1 MPEPTPSG
9 FSVAIVAGKPR
20 LSWTNEDTYDYVKV
34 WRKYPAESTWDAIAP
49 LAYYPD
55 TTWDDPNSHPLNQGI
70 MYYLTAHK
78 VPFLPSDPTSE
89 LTITMWGDTI
99 SDTATA
105 TDSVTG
111 LQTYVDTIN
120 DTVGVATLPISL
132 FTWVSTITD
141 TATVTDSFT
150 DAVSIKT
157 TFDYYIG
164 MYDGTV
170 HATRSSYL
178 SDNTASITSIWET
191 VETDLGMPNKFKT
204 VQRTNLKYVDKD
216 ANTPVSVS
224 ISNDGGQT
232 WTSAY
237 KTVGTGDGRT
247 HSKFFWYTMSGE
259 YFKFKVELAS
269 ADKDFQII
277 ALDIDFLPCGEVIE
291 V

>member
-34 WRKYPAESTWDAIAP
+34 WRKYPAESTWNAIAP

-105 TDSVTG
+105 TDSLTG
-111 LQTYVDTIN
+111 LQTYKDTIN
-120 DTVGVATLPISL
+120 DTVGVATFPEGET
-132 FTWVSTITD
+132 TWNSTITD
-141 TATVTDSFT
+141 TVGVTDSIT
-150 DAVSIKT
+150 SSQSLKT
-157 TFDYYIG
+157 NFEYYLG

-170 HATRSSYL
+170 HATRQSYL
-178 SDNTASITSIWET
+178 SDNTTSITSIWET
-191 VETDLGMPNKFKT
+191 IETDLGMPNRFKT
-204 VQRTNLKYVDKD
+204 VHRSNLKYVDKS
-216 ANTPVSVS
+216 ASMLVSVSVS
-224 ISNDGGQT
+224 IDGGQT
-232 WTSAY
+232 WTPAQ
-237 KTVGTGDGRT
+237 KTVGTGDEKT
-247 HSKFFWYTMSGE
+247 SSKWFYYNMTGE

-269 ADKDFQII
+269 ADKEFQII
-277 ALDIDFLPCGEVIE
+277 ALDVDFLPCGEVIE
-291 V
+291 T

>member
-1 MPEPTPSG
+1 MPEPAPTSL
-9 FSVAIVAGKPR
+9 AGTCYATYNR
-20 LSWTNEDTYDYVKV
+20 LTWNNEDTYDEVEVY
-34 WRKYPAESTWDAIAP
+34 RKASTESTWSPMAILNPAVE
-49 LAYYPD
+49 
-55 TTWDDPNSHPLNQGI
+55 TWDD
-70 MYYLTAHK
+70 TAVTNTNIKLQYHVIGAK
-78 VPFLPSDPTSE
+78 YPFVDSDPSNQVD
-89 LTITMWGDTI
+89 LTRWGDTL
-99 SDTATA
+99 SDTATVSDTA
-105 TDSVTG
+105 TG
-111 LQTYVDTIN
+111 LQTYIDTIN
-120 DTVGVATLPISL
+120 DTVGVATLPLSV
-132 FTWVSTITD
+132 FTWTSTITD

-150 DAVSIKT
+150 DAISIKT

-164 MYDGTV
+164 MYNGTV

-237 KTVGTGDGRT
+237 KTIGTGDGRT

-269 ADKDFQII
+269 ADKGFQII